1 MKTKIAL
8 LVLYFAFVGVAVS
21 ELRALRAVVA
31 DKERAIEGWQR
42 LDARM
47 KAGTTEIKKPVSY
60 LQAYQTMAG
69 EAIASSSRQQNIILI
84 GLLLTAPLALYVA
97 MPQKPKVIA

>member
-1 MKTKIAL
+1 
-8 LVLYFAFVGVAVS
+8 
-21 ELRALRAVVA
+21 
-31 DKERAIEGWQR
+31 
-42 LDARM
+42 M

-69 EAIASSSRQQNIILI
+69 EAIDSSSRQQNIILI

>member
-8 LVLYFAFVGVAVS
+8 LVLYFAFVGLAVR
-21 ELRALRAVVA
+21 EQQALRAVVA

-42 LDARM
+42 LDARI
-47 KAGTTEIKKPVSY
+47 KAGTTEIKKPVLY
-60 LQAYQTMAG
+60 LQAYQAMAG
-69 EAIASSSRQQNIILI
+69 EAIHSSSRQQNIILI